1 MAKMNTI
8 QLADPLKTDS
18 GKPITELEIM
28 KPTSGALR
36 GLQLAMLQ
44 AQDVNQLAKLLPR
57 ITRPALTSDQVW
69 ELDPADLA
77 AIANRVSLFFMTR
90 DQLAMI
96 QIEHQ
101 PG

>member
-1 MAKMNTI
+1 MNTI
-8 QLADPLKTDS
+8 QLADPLKDDS

-28 KPTSGALR
+28 KPTAGALR

>member
-1 MAKMNTI
+1 MAKMNSI
-8 QLADPLKTDS
+8 QLVAPLKGADN
-18 GKPITELEIM
+18 KPITEIEIM
-28 KPTSGALR
+28 KPTAGALR

-44 AQDVNQLAKLLPR
+44 AQDVNQLSKLLPR
-57 ITRPALTSDQVW
+57 ITQPALTSDQVW

-90 DQLAMI
+90 EQLAMI
-96 QIEHQ
+96 QIEHS

>member
-8 QLADPLKTDS
+8 QLADPLKDDS

-28 KPTSGALR
+28 KPTAGALR